1 MKNLSIL
8 LSLIISF
15 HVYSSVSIISDLDDT
30 IKITNSDDEVD
41 GTINAAFRS
50 EVFTGVTEFFMGTKN
65 YANEMHVLSASPII
79 LRAKIEATLK
89 KRHIDYTSLILKNVQ
104 SRETKFE
111 YKVRAIKV
119 LMEKNPDD
127 FILIGDDV
135 GEDPEAYGEI
145 QRLYPNRI
153 LAIYIHVIKNRQIPT
168 GTKYW
173 TSFDLFLREY
183 TAKRMNPGWVEHASR
198 TIQAEK
204 ELKKIIPDFADCPGS
219 GNVWN
224 WQTNVWPG
232 NEAQLITTKITG
244 YCQVRNSSILTL
256 QK

>member
-127 FILIGDDV
+127 FILV

-145 QRLYPNRI
+145 QLLYPNRI
-153 LAIYIHVIKNRQIPT
+153 LAIYIHVIKNRQIPA

-198 TIQAEK
+198 TILAEK